1 MHIHNLGIVLTA
13 TGAVSSRVPQ
23 PISQET
29 PWNQRLVHRSL
40 AADIAVGVVGAAVV
54 IAVVLLYF
62 GLLMRPNN
70 HVEAIAKLLVLP

>member
-1 MHIHNLGIVLTA
+1 M
-13 TGAVSSRVPQ
+13 
-23 PISQET
+23 
-29 PWNQRLVHRSL
+29 HRSL